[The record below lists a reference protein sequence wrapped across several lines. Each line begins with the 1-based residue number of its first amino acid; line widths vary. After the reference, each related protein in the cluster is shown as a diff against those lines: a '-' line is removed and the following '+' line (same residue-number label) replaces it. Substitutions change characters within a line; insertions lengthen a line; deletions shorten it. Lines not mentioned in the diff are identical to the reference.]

1 MEKEVLSDKEISDY
15 LDKYDISYWNTL
27 IVKFIKLG
35 INTIKNEDPNIY
47 TIDEIDNLI
56 KKTESNKKEEKNKIY
71 QTLNNDN
78 LSTND
83 INIQEE
89 NNNKPIK
96 KKYEIG
102 KTSYPIK
109 SNYDYSYKPKYN
121 SKRNYSFNIKNKPYM
136 SYSYSNNNKK
146 KYYPTSSNDLEIRA
160 NSPKYTYEDYKYKN
174 YFSQRKPLNYLDDRN
189 NYLIK
194 LKNTRNPSLMLESSS
209 LPCLNYDYNNY
220 TFKDYNLNIDIDNC
234 YNKSKNFL
242 KNNSYF
248 NHFNYINIY

>member
-15 LDKYDISYWNTL
+15 LDKYDISYWNPL

-35 INTIKNEDPNIY
+35 INTIKKEDPNIY
-47 TIDEIDNLI
+47 TMDEIDNLI
-56 KKTESNKKEEKNKIY
+56 KKIESNKKEEKNETY

-83 INIQEE
+83 INTQEE
-89 NNNKPIK
+89 NNNKPNK

-109 SNYDYSYKPKYN
+109 SFVDYSYKPKYN

-136 SYSYSNNNKK
+136 SYSNYNNNIK
-146 KYYPTSSNDLEIRA
+146 KYYPSSTNNLEIRA
-160 NSPKYTYEDYKYKN
+160 NSPKYTYEDNKYKN

-194 LKNTRNPSLMLESSS
+194 LKNSRNPSLNLESSS

-220 TFKDYNLNIDIDNC
+220 TFKDYNLNIDIDDC
-234 YNKSKNFL
+234 YNKS
-242 KNNSYF
+242 NNYFKKTYF
-248 NHFNYINIY
+248 NHSNYTNGY